1 MTMKSFFIFYVVL
14 LLVSFSVV
22 HINNALEL
30 AHENNGAGLH
40 YTVNPARKLLQ
51 LPDIGEGD
59 GIGYIGDGNDNDGNV
74 GGDDG
79 TGGFVGNVGD
89 GNGGDGNSTGGDGSE
104 NRIGE
109 GTCSNKFIQ
118 VNQGPSASLPS
129 GIPTYTVI
137 VLNACFSGSCSI
149 SNIHLSCG
157 WFSSAR
163 LINPKIFRRL
173 NYNDCLV
180 NDGQPLT
187 AGESLTFS
195 YANTFP
201 YKLAVSS
208 IVC

>member
-1 MTMKSFFIFYVVL
+1 MEMKSFFIFSVVL
-14 LLVSFSVV
+14 LLVSFSVI
-22 HINNALEL
+22 HINHA
-30 AHENNGAGLH
+30 NGADFIN
-40 YTVNPARKLLQ
+40 YIVNPARKLLD
-51 LPDIGEGD
+51 LPDIGDDAGD
-59 GIGYIGDGNDNDGNV
+59 GIGNIGDGNFFG
-74 GGDDG
+74 GGDGDG
-79 TGGFVGNVGD
+79 TGGFIGNVGD

-109 GTCSNKFIQ
+109 GTCSNNFIQ

-137 VLNACFSGSCSI
+137 VLNACYSGSCSI

-163 LINPKIFRRL
+163 LINPRIFRRL

-180 NDGQPLT
+180 NDGQPLA

-195 YANTFP
+195 YANTYP

>member
-30 AHENNGAGLH
+30 AHEKNGAVLN

-109 GTCSNKFIQ
+109 G
-118 VNQGPSASLPS
+118 
-129 GIPTYTVI
+129 
-137 VLNACFSGSCSI
+137 SCSI

-187 AGESLTFS
+187 AGQSLTFS

>member
-1 MTMKSFFIFYVVL
+1 MEMKSFFIFSVVL
-14 LLVSFSVV
+14 LLVSFSVI
-22 HINNALEL
+22 HINHA
-30 AHENNGAGLH
+30 NGADFIN
-40 YTVNPARKLLQ
+40 YIVNPARKLLD
-51 LPDIGEGD
+51 LP
-59 GIGYIGDGNDNDGNV
+59 
-74 GGDDG
+74 
-79 TGGFVGNVGD
+79 
-89 GNGGDGNSTGGDGSE
+89 E

-109 GTCSNKFIQ
+109 GTCSNNFIQ

-137 VLNACFSGSCSI
+137 VLNACYSGSCSI

-163 LINPKIFRRL
+163 LINPRIFRRL

-180 NDGQPLT
+180 NDGQPLA

-195 YANTFP
+195 YANTYP

>member
-1 MTMKSFFIFYVVL
+1 MEMKSFFIFYVVL
-14 LLVSFSVV
+14 LLVSFSVL
-22 HINNALEL
+22 HINHA
-30 AHENNGAGLH
+30 NGAGLIN
-40 YTVNPARKLLQ
+40 YIVNPARKLLV
-51 LPDIGEGD
+51 LPDIGDDAGD
-59 GIGYIGDGNDNDGNV
+59 GIGNIGDGNDNDGNFFG
-74 GGDDG
+74 GGDGDG
-79 TGGFVGNVGD
+79 TGGFIGNVGD

-109 GTCSNKFIQ
+109 GTCSNNFIQ

-137 VLNACFSGSCSI
+137 VLNACYSGSCSI

-180 NDGQPLT
+180 NDGQPLA

-195 YANTFP
+195 YANTYP